1 MQKMKIKPR
10 VMKHKSQ
17 LSMEFFTLAGM
28 AFLAAIIFVSLSV
41 NEMREFKD
49 TRDFFL
55 IKDLGLKLQKEVS
68 IASYVEDG
76 YERDFTLP
84 DKLENSLDYY
94 ILTKNTSI
102 TINSSKT
109 VFSARIPVIY
119 GKNFTKG
126 SNKIEK
132 INGKVYVNR

>member
-1 MQKMKIKPR
+1 MNINLKM
-10 VMKHKSQ
+10 MNNKSQ
-17 LSMEFFTLAGM
+17 LSMEFFMLAGL
-28 AFLAAIIFVSLSV
+28 AFIAVIIFVGASG
-41 NEMREFKD
+41 REIGELRDTKD
-49 TRDFFL
+49 FLL

-84 DKLENSLDYY
+84 DKLENSVDYY

-126 SNKIEK
+126 SNKIERISGK
-132 INGKVYVNR
+132 IYVNR

>member
-1 MQKMKIKPR
+1 MNIKLKITKN
-10 VMKHKSQ
+10 KSQ
-17 LSMEFFTLAGM
+17 SSMEFFMLVGL
-28 AFLAAIIFVSLSV
+28 AFLAVIIFVGVSA
-41 NEMREFKD
+41 NEVKEFKD
-49 TRDFFL
+49 AKDFLL

-84 DKLENSLDYY
+84 DKLENGVDYY

-109 VFSARIPVIY
+109 VFSVRIPLVY

-126 SNKIEK
+126 GNKIERISGK
-132 INGKVYVNR
+132 IYVNRE

>member
-1 MQKMKIKPR
+1 MKINPR
-10 VMKHKSQ
+10 IMKDKSQ

-28 AFLAAIIFVSLSV
+28 AFLAAIIFAGLSV

-49 TRDFFL
+49 AKDFSL

-84 DKLENSLDYY
+84 DKLENSVDYY

-126 SNKIEK
+126 SNKLEK
-132 INGKVYVNR
+132 IDGKVYVNR

>member
-1 MQKMKIKPR
+1 MNINLKM
-10 VMKHKSQ
+10 MNNKSQ
-17 LSMEFFTLAGM
+17 LSMEFFMLAGL
-28 AFLAAIIFVSLSV
+28 AFIAVIIFVGASA
-41 NEMREFKD
+41 REIGELRDTKD
-49 TRDFFL
+49 FLL

-84 DKLENSLDYY
+84 DKLENSVDYY

-126 SNKIEK
+126 SNKIERISGK
-132 INGKVYVNR
+132 IYVNR

>member
-1 MQKMKIKPR
+1 MKINPR
-10 VMKHKSQ
+10 IMKDKSQ

-28 AFLAAIIFVSLSV
+28 AFLAAIIFAGLSV

-49 TRDFFL
+49 AKDFFL

-84 DKLENSLDYY
+84 DKLENSVDYY

-126 SNKIEK
+126 SNKLEK
-132 INGKVYVNR
+132 IDGKVYVNR

>member
-1 MQKMKIKPR
+1 MKINLR
-10 VMKHKSQ
+10 IMKDKSQ

-28 AFLAAIIFVSLSV
+28 AFLAAIIFAGLSV

-49 TRDFFL
+49 AKDFFL

-84 DKLENSLDYY
+84 DKLENSVDYY

-126 SNKIEK
+126 SNKLEK
-132 INGKVYVNR
+132 IDGKVYVNR

>member
-1 MQKMKIKPR
+1 
-10 VMKHKSQ
+10 
-17 LSMEFFTLAGM
+17 MEFFTLAGM
-28 AFLAAIIFVSLSV
+28 AFLAAIIFAGLSV

-49 TRDFFL
+49 AKDFFL

-84 DKLENSLDYY
+84 DKLENSVDYY
-94 ILTKNTSI
+94 ILSKNTPI

-126 SNKIEK
+126 SNKLEK
-132 INGKVYVNR
+132 IDGKVYVNR